1 MLYII
6 FHVWRFKLYS
16 HLFRIIHPMQN
27 LTKSIRKYTNIGR
40 RVLFFYFHSLYV
52 VCRFFCALRFAS
64 LTKLQLCDAA
74 ARCGWEGE
82 WQGNAKRGREGKH
95 GCAEIQIFARKLIT
109 RINSSQNIQTG
120 CQTVRLHTP
129 TPGCE
134 PNTAYPSLD
143 RTTVHTF
150 AGVMRARP
158 IRYTYYLST
167 CILHTGELITNGF
180 AGRFYFDLRS
190 KVAGSSNCVYY

>member
-1 MLYII
+1 MSILLRGSICI
-6 FHVWRFKLYS
+6 FDKTAIVRWCYRCG
-16 HLFRIIHPMQN
+16 RE
-27 LTKSIRKYTNIGR
+27 GR
-40 RVLFFYFHSLYV
+40 RM
-52 VCRFFCALRFAS
+52 
-64 LTKLQLCDAA
+64 T
-74 ARCGWEGE
+74 GE
-82 WQGNAKRGREGKH
+82 WEERREGKH

-158 IRYTYYLST
+158 IQYTYYLST

-180 AGRFYFDLRS
+180 AERFYFDLRS